1 MPNITWCD
9 LPEDVSLWPGLPLS
23 LSGDEVMPLDYH
35 AGRSGWLLY
44 GRGLDKQRLTQ
55 YQSKLGAA
63 MVIVAAWCVEDYQV
77 IRLAGSLT
85 ARATRLAHEA
95 QLDVAPLGKIP
106 HLRTPG
112 LLVMDMDSTAI
123 QIECIDEIAKL
134 AGTGEMVAEVTER
147 AMRGE
152 LDFEHSLRERV
163 RLLAG
168 APASIIDDAAALI
181 RPTPGAK
188 ETLALFHAFGVKTY
202 IASGGFTQ
210 FAEIIA
216 RDYGMS
222 GFVCNRLV
230 IEDGR
235 LTGEATGP
243 AGGKVLDR
251 AGKRRTMEVI
261 AQLNGASLS
270 QCIAGGDGANDLE
283 MIGAAGFG
291 FAYHAKPI
299 VAQAAPYKINVGTF
313 SVAGDWFIESWT

>member
-1 MPNITWCD
+1 M
-9 LPEDVSLWPGLPLS
+9 
-23 LSGDEVMPLDYH
+23 
-35 AGRSGWLLY
+35 
-44 GRGLDKQRLTQ
+44 K
-55 YQSKLGAA
+55 
-63 MVIVAAWCVEDYQV
+63 
-77 IRLAGSLT
+77 
-85 ARATRLAHEA
+85 
-95 QLDVAPLGKIP
+95 
-106 HLRTPG
+106 
-112 LLVMDMDSTAI
+112 
-123 QIECIDEIAKL
+123 
-134 AGTGEMVAEVTER
+134 
-147 AMRGE
+147 
-152 LDFEHSLRERV
+152 
-163 RLLAG
+163 LLAG

-188 ETLALFHAFGVKTY
+188 EPLALFHAFGVKTY
-202 IASGGFTQ
+202 ITSGGFTQ
-210 FAEIIA
+210 FAEIVA

-299 VAQAAPYKINVGTF
+299 VAQAAPYKISVGTF

>member
-55 YQSKLGAA
+55 YQTKLGAA

-85 ARATRLAHEA
+85 PRATRLAHEA

-134 AGTGEMVAEVTER
+134 AGTGEKVAEVTER

-152 LDFEHSLRERV
+152 LDFTASLRSRV
-163 RLLAG
+163 ATLKG
-168 APASIIDDAAALI
+168 ADADILRQVRGNLPLMPGLTQLVLKLEALGWKI
-181 RPTPGAK
+181 A
-188 ETLALFHAFGVKTY
+188 
-202 IASGGFTQ
+202 IASGGFTF
-210 FAEIIA
+210 FADYL
-216 RDYGMS
+216 RDQ
-222 GFVCNRLV
+222 L
-230 IEDGR
+230 R
-235 LTGEATGP
+235 LTAAVANELEIMDGKFTGH
-243 AGGKVLDR
+243 
-251 AGKRRTMEVI
+251 VI
-261 AQLNGASLS
+261 GDIVDAEYKANTLLRLAQEHDIPLA
-270 QCIAGGDGANDLE
+270 QTVAIGDGANDLP
-283 MIGAAGFG
+283 MIKAAGLGIAF
-291 FAYHAKPI
+291 HAKPKVNEKTEI
-299 VAQAAPYKINVGTF
+299 PIRHADLMGVFCILSGSMNQK
-313 SVAGDWFIESWT
+313 

>member
-1 MPNITWCD
+1 MTTACSLRDLVISGLITDDLCAALSSLAAEARLLREENRLRLCAIDENTCETIRRDVLPNLTERD
-9 LPEDVSLWPGLPLS
+9 AALVPAGLS
-23 LSGDEVMPLDYH
+23 LKNFRC
-35 AGRSGWLLY
+35 AFF
-44 GRGLDKQRLTQ
+44 
-55 YQSKLGAA
+55 
-63 MVIVAAWCVEDYQV
+63 
-77 IRLAGSLT
+77 
-85 ARATRLAHEA
+85 
-95 QLDVAPLGKIP
+95 
-106 HLRTPG
+106 
-112 LLVMDMDSTAI
+112 DMDSTLI
-123 QIECIDEIAKL
+123 GNECIDEL
-134 AGTGEMVAEVTER
+134 AALHNVKEQVALITER
-147 AMRGE
+147 SMRGE

-163 RLLAG
+163 KLLAG

-210 FAEIIA
+210 FAEIVA

-243 AGGKVLDR
+243 AGGK
-251 AGKRRTMEVI
+251 GRTMEVI

>member
-1 MPNITWCD
+1 MTTACTLRDLVISGLITDDLCAALSSLAAEARLLREENRLRLCAIDENTCETIRRDVLPNLTERD
-9 LPEDVSLWPGLPLS
+9 AALVPADLS
-23 LSGDEVMPLDYH
+23 LKNFRC
-35 AGRSGWLLY
+35 AFF
-44 GRGLDKQRLTQ
+44 
-55 YQSKLGAA
+55 
-63 MVIVAAWCVEDYQV
+63 
-77 IRLAGSLT
+77 
-85 ARATRLAHEA
+85 
-95 QLDVAPLGKIP
+95 
-106 HLRTPG
+106 
-112 LLVMDMDSTAI
+112 DMDSTLI
-123 QIECIDEIAKL
+123 GNECIDEL
-134 AGTGEMVAEVTER
+134 AALHNVKEQVALITER
-147 AMRGE
+147 SMRGE

-163 RLLAG
+163 KLLAG

-210 FAEIIA
+210 FAEIVA

>member
-1 MPNITWCD
+1 MTWAQPLPSPFLQFLLDMNTASSLFDLVISGPISASLANSLSTFAPAAKMLCEENRLRLCGLEKHVCEMIRRDVLGGIATCD
-9 LPEDVSLWPGLPLS
+9 TAFVPAGLS
-23 LSGDEVMPLDYH
+23 LRNFRC
-35 AGRSGWLLY
+35 AFF
-44 GRGLDKQRLTQ
+44 
-55 YQSKLGAA
+55 
-63 MVIVAAWCVEDYQV
+63 
-77 IRLAGSLT
+77 
-85 ARATRLAHEA
+85 
-95 QLDVAPLGKIP
+95 
-106 HLRTPG
+106 
-112 LLVMDMDSTAI
+112 DMDSTLI
-123 QIECIDEIAKL
+123 GNECIDEL
-134 AGTGEMVAEVTER
+134 AALYDVKDQVAEITER
-147 AMRGE
+147 SMRGE

-163 RLLAG
+163 KLLAG
-168 APASIIDDAAALI
+168 APSSIIDKAAALI

-188 ETLALFHAFGVKTY
+188 ETLALFHSFGVKTY

-210 FAEIIA
+210 FAEIVA

-230 IEDGR
+230 IKDGK
-235 LTGEATGP
+235 LTGETTGP

-261 AQLNGASLS
+261 AQVNGASLS

-313 SVAGDWFIESWT
+313 AVAGDWFIESWT